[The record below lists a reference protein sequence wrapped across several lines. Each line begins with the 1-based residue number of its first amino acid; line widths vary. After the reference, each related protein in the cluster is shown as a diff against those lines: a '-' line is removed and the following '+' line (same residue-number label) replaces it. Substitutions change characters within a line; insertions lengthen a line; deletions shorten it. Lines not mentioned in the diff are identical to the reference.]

1 MKMTAEEIVKIYK
14 SDPSR
19 ETMQQLAI
27 DNDCTMK
34 DIGEFLKAA
43 ATAKKTEEI
52 MQDAEKPA
60 EAPAEEKKKPGRPKG
75 SANKEKTVKPKELPE
90 YVRATLEAR
99 LQSLNENRQI
109 LLTSLERV
117 NREAEEITNFLYE

>member
-14 SDPSR
+14 SDPSK

-27 DNDCTMK
+27 DNDCTLK

-43 ATAKKTEEI
+43 AAAKTEET
-52 MQDAEKPA
+52 QQAA

-75 SANKEKTVKPKELPE
+75 STNREKSVKPKELPE

-99 LQSLNENRQI
+99 LNALIENRQI

>member
-14 SDPSR
+14 SDPSK

-27 DNDCTMK
+27 DNNCTLK

-43 ATAKKTEEI
+43 AAAKTEEI
-52 MQDAEKPA
+52 QKAAEKPA
-60 EAPAEEKKKPGRPKG
+60 EEKKGPGRPKG
-75 SANKEKTVKPKELPE
+75 SANKEKPVKPKELPE
-90 YVRATLEAR
+90 YVKANLEAR
-99 LQSLNENRQI
+99 LNSLNDNRQI

>member
-27 DNDCTMK
+27 DNDCTIK

-43 ATAKKTEEI
+43 AT
-52 MQDAEKPA
+52 QKPA
-60 EAPAEEKKKPGRPKG
+60 EAPEREKKKAGRPKG
-75 SANKEKTVKPKELPE
+75 SSNKEKSKKPKELPE
-90 YVRATLEAR
+90 YVKAALEAR
-99 LQSLNENRQI
+99 LQTLNENRQI

-117 NREAEEITNFLYE
+117 NTEAEEITSFLYD

>member
-14 SDPSR
+14 SDPSK

-27 DNDCTMK
+27 DNDCTLK

-52 MQDAEKPA
+52 MQDAG
-60 EAPAEEKKKPGRPKG
+60 APAEEKKKPGRPKG
-75 SANKEKTVKPKELPE
+75 STNREKSVKPKELPE

-99 LQSLNENRQI
+99 LNALIENRQI

>member
-14 SDPSR
+14 SDPSK

-27 DNDCTMK
+27 DNDCTIK

-43 ATAKKTEEI
+43 AAAKKTEEI
-52 MQDAEKPA
+52 MQAA

-75 SANKEKTVKPKELPE
+75 STNREKSVKPKELPE
-90 YVRATLEAR
+90 YVKATLEAR

>member
-43 ATAKKTEEI
+43 AAAKTEEI
-52 MQDAEKPA
+52 QQAAEKPA
-60 EAPAEEKKKPGRPKG
+60 EEKKGPGRPKKT
-75 SANKEKTVKPKELPE
+75 KEPKPKELPE

-99 LQSLNENRQI
+99 LNALNENRQI
-109 LLTSLERV
+109 LMTSLERV

>member
-14 SDPSR
+14 SDPSK

-52 MQDAEKPA
+52 MQNPITA

-75 SANKEKTVKPKELPE
+75 STNREKTVKPKELPE

>member
-43 ATAKKTEEI
+43 ATAKTEEI
-52 MQDAEKPA
+52 QQAAEKPA
-60 EAPAEEKKKPGRPKG
+60 EEKKGPGRPKKT
-75 SANKEKTVKPKELPE
+75 KEPKPKELPE

-99 LQSLNENRQI
+99 LKALNENRQI
-109 LLTSLERV
+109 LMTSLERV

>member
-43 ATAKKTEEI
+43 ATSKKTEEI
-52 MQDAEKPA
+52 MQDAVKTA

-75 SANKEKTVKPKELPE
+75 SANREKTVKPKELPE

-99 LQSLNENRQI
+99 LNALNENRQI

>member
-14 SDPSR
+14 SDPSK

-27 DNDCTMK
+27 DNDCTLK

-52 MQDAEKPA
+52 MQDAE
-60 EAPAEEKKKPGRPKG
+60 APAEEKKKPGRPKG
-75 SANKEKTVKPKELPE
+75 STNREKSVKPKELPE

-99 LQSLNENRQI
+99 LNALIENRQI

>member
-14 SDPSR
+14 SDPSK

-27 DNDCTMK
+27 DNDCTLK

-52 MQDAEKPA
+52 MQDAE
-60 EAPAEEKKKPGRPKG
+60 APAEEKKGPGRPKKT
-75 SANKEKTVKPKELPE
+75 KEPKPKELPE
-90 YVRATLEAR
+90 YVKATLEAR
-99 LQSLNENRQI
+99 LNALNENRQI

>member
-27 DNDCTMK
+27 DNDCTMRE
-34 DIGEFLKAA
+34 IGEFLKAA
-43 ATAKKTEEI
+43 AKKTEEI
-52 MQDAEKPA
+52 QQDAEKPA
-60 EAPAEEKKKPGRPKG
+60 EEKKGPGRPKKT
-75 SANKEKTVKPKELPE
+75 KEPKPKELPE
-90 YVRATLEAR
+90 YVKATLEAR
-99 LQSLNENRQI
+99 LNALNENRQI